1 MAPPQISAAVSE
13 PGTPSARGGSEC
25 VICFEELDVVGG
37 AVELPCDCR
46 VEYCASCWDRALATS
61 FSAQGVARCPSCRSP
76 MKAGYDTTVDK
87 LTFFRAPDNATPE
100 PAVAPVGSEGV
111 GEDWTRQVYNQLRPK
126 QIALIRQFGEQCDSK
141 GETHRQC
148 ESLMEMSLRSSCFP
162 RCVCGSHMRYVTIK
176 DRVLQL
182 IHEGP
187 TVPPESLVP
196 IIMEHIL
203 QSPPI
208 MCDLCETNV
217 HADGGVWS
225 CENGQRTMLH
235 SAAYDVCEA
244 CFSFHASGR
253 YAGTG
258 TAGDG
263 TPLVALSQGTSP

>member
-46 VEYCASCWDRALATS
+46 VEYCASCW
-61 FSAQGVARCPSCRSP
+61 
-76 MKAGYDTTVDK
+76 YDTTVDK
-87 LTFFRAPDNATPE
+87 LTFFRAPDNASPE
-100 PAVAPVGSEGV
+100 PAFAPVGSEGV

-141 GETHRQC
+141 GEMTR
-148 ESLMEMSLRSSCFP
+148 RSSCFP
-162 RCVCGSHMRYVTIK
+162 RCVCGSNMRYVTIK
-176 DRVLQL
+176 DRVWQL

-196 IIMEHIL
+196 IIMEQIL

-217 HADGGVWS
+217 QADGGVWS

-253 YAGTG
+253 YAGAG
-258 TAGDG
+258 TVGDG
-263 TPLVALSQGTSP
+263 TPLVALSQGTPSP